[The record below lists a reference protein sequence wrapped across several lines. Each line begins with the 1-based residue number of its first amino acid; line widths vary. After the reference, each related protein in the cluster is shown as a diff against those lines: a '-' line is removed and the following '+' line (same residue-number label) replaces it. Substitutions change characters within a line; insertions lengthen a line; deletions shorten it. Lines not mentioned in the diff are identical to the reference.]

1 MMLEGNLY
9 TAMVTPFTE
18 SGEVNYE
25 KAREL
30 ASYLIAEG
38 CDGLVICGTTG
49 EVPTL
54 SHQEKLTLLQNIVA
68 EVGAEAEIIAGT
80 GSYNTEDSIALSREA
95 EEIGVDG
102 VMLVVPYYNKPPQ
115 GALYQHFKTVAESIE
130 LPVLLY
136 NVPGRTS
143 RNMEAETTI
152 QLAEIDN
159 IVAIKEAS
167 GDFNQATEIIAR
179 AGDKIDVYSG
189 DDSLTL
195 PLMSLGG
202 KGVVSVAGHLVA
214 AEIKDM
220 IALAMDNDFKR
231 AAEINKKLFPIFTNM
246 FISTNPI
253 PVKTAL
259 NMQGWELGGFRQPL
273 AELEESKKDLL
284 KNLLK
289 TYKLL

>member
-1 MMLEGNLY
+1 MLEGNLY

-214 AEIKDM
+214 TEIKDM

>member
-259 NMQGWELGGFRQPL
+259 NMQGWDLGGFRQPL

-289 TYKLL
+289 TYNLL

>member
-1 MMLEGNLY
+1 MMLGNLY

-25 KAREL
+25 KARDL
-30 ASYLIAEG
+30 ASHLINEG

-54 SHQEKLTLLQNIVA
+54 TGQEKLKLLENIVA
-68 EVGAEAEIIAGT
+68 EVGDEAEIIAGT
-80 GSYNTEDSIALSREA
+80 GSYNTKASIELSREA

-115 GALYQHFKTVAESIE
+115 RALYQHFKSVAESID
-130 LPVLLY
+130 LPVMLY

-143 RNMEAETTI
+143 RNMEAKTTI

-167 GDFNQATEIIAR
+167 GDFDQATEIIAR

-214 AEIKDM
+214 SEIKDM
-220 IALAMDNDFKR
+220 IELALANDFKR
-231 AAEINKKLFPIFTNM
+231 AAEINKKLFPIFKNM

-259 NMQGWELGGFRQPL
+259 NMKGWDLGGFRPPL
-273 AELEESKKDLL
+273 TELESSKKDLL
-284 KNLLK
+284 KNLLEN
-289 TYKLL
+289 YNLL

>member
-259 NMQGWELGGFRQPL
+259 NMQGWDLGGFRQPL

>member
-1 MMLEGNLY
+1 MLEGNLY
-9 TAMVTPFTE
+9 TAMVTPFTD
-18 SGEVNYE
+18 SGEVNY
-25 KAREL
+25 KKSREL
-30 ASYLIAEG
+30 ASHLIDEG

-54 SHQEKLTLLQNIVA
+54 SHQEKLDLLQNIVD
-68 EVGAEAEIIAGT
+68 EVGEKAEIIAGT
-80 GSYNTEDSIALSREA
+80 GSYNTEASIELSREA

-115 GALYQHFKTVAESIE
+115 AALYQHFKTVAESIE
-130 LPVLLY
+130 LPVMLY

-143 RNMEAETTI
+143 RNMEAKTTI

-167 GDFNQATEIIAR
+167 GDFDQATEIIAR

-195 PLMSLGG
+195 PLMALGG
-202 KGVVSVAGHLVA
+202 RGVVSVAGHLVA
-214 AEIKDM
+214 AEIRDM
-220 IALAMDNDFKR
+220 IDSALANDFNR
-231 AAEINKKLFPIFTNM
+231 AAEINKKLFPIFKNM

-259 NMQGWELGGFRQPL
+259 NMKGWDLGGFRQPL
-273 AELEESKKDLL
+273 AELEESKK
-284 KNLLK
+284 NLLRN
-289 TYKLL
+289 LLENYNLL

>member
-1 MMLEGNLY
+1 MLEGNLY

-25 KAREL
+25 KARDL
-30 ASYLIAEG
+30 ARHLINEG

-54 SHQEKLTLLQNIVA
+54 TDQEKITLLQNIVA
-68 EVGAEAEIIAGT
+68 EVGDKAEIIAGT
-80 GSYNTEDSIALSREA
+80 GSYDTRSSIELSREA

-115 GALYQHFKTVAESIE
+115 ESLYQHFKSIAESIE
-130 LPVLLY
+130 LPVMLY

-143 RNMEAETTI
+143 RNMEAKTTI

-167 GDFNQATEIIAR
+167 GDFDQATEIIAR
-179 AGDKIDVYSG
+179 AGDKIDLYSG

-214 AEIKDM
+214 SEIKDM
-220 IALAMDNDFKR
+220 IELALANDFKR
-231 AAEINKKLFPIFTNM
+231 AAEINKKLFPIFKNM

-259 NMQGWELGGFRQPL
+259 NMKGWDLGSFRPPL
-273 AELEESKKDLL
+273 TELELSKKDLL
-284 KNLLK
+284 KNLLEN
-289 TYKLL
+289 YNLL

>member
-49 EVPTL
+49 EIPTL